1 MNDIGNRET
10 GSQYF
15 FFEPAS
21 RLSYPPPKK
30 NTQISSHIRNRIDRG
45 KRTINFPS
53 QTAGHLMARSLQGQ
67 KKSRELASKYSNK
80 TISESEDG
88 EARSASYSRQ
98 TRL

>member
-15 FFEPAS
+15 FLRAGKPALIS
-21 RLSYPPPKK
+21 PPKK
-30 NTQISSHIRNRIDRG
+30 TQISSHIRNRIDRG
-45 KRTINFPS
+45 KEPSISPS
-53 QTAGHLMARSLQGQ
+53 QTTGHLMARSLQGQ